1 MKGTAKAR
9 IGNPR
14 VSHPCFAVMKDTMRR
29 YKMKKLLNIS
39 LLLLALCLSVSLGCR
54 SWFQPKRQVT
64 RAAEP
69 GLSAGDF
76 FQTETRRAMMPA
88 PPAQPVPAPT
98 IQPLRPATTELIDV
112 SAPGSSVISRAYPWP
127 ECGIVQLDKIM
138 PNEVGL
144 NRNFNYTIKISNLT
158 ETTLTDIIVTE
169 LLPDNFKYMSSNPAA
184 RTEDKKLIWNIGTL
198 GPKARQQFTVS
209 GMATYTEPL
218 KHCTTVITPV
228 IPACANIAVIQPEL
242 KLTKTAPAEVLLC
255 DLIPVRYVVTNA
267 GTGSIQNVKII
278 ENLPAGLRT
287 TDGKGE
293 VVFDAGTLGAN
304 QSRQFT
310 AELRATQTGTF
321 ASSAIA
327 TSTTGLRVE
336 SPATSTSVG
345 QPVITISKTGPE
357 NLYIGRPAAY
367 EITIS
372 NKSDVPAKN
381 AILEDTIPDGVA
393 EVKATAGA
401 KLSGSKLVWEF
412 GTLEP
417 NSSKNVRVT
426 YVPNKAGT
434 LINIAT
440 ASAYCAEAV
449 TSTMR
454 TTVTGIPALALEVVD
469 VEDPVRI
476 GARATYVIRVENQG
490 SATATNIRI
499 ACLLENN
506 VQYLSSAGA
515 TASSQEGQS
524 VRFYPLGS
532 LAPKA
537 QAAWRVVVEA
547 VRPGDVR
554 FKAIMNADQLGRPVE
569 ETESTHIYE

>member
-1 MKGTAKAR
+1 
-9 IGNPR
+9 
-14 VSHPCFAVMKDTMRR
+14 
-29 YKMKKLLNIS
+29 MKKLLNIS
-39 LLLLALCLSVSLGCR
+39 LILLIFCLSGFLGCR
-54 SWFQPKRQVT
+54 SWFEPKRRVT
-64 RAAEP
+64 KAAEP

-76 FQTETRRAMMPA
+76 FQTETRRAMLPTR
-88 PPAQPVPAPT
+88 PAQPVPAPT
-98 IQPLRPATTELIDV
+98 IQPPRPATTELIDV

-144 NRNFNYTIKISNLT
+144 NRNFSYTIKISNLT

-184 RTEDKKLIWNIGTL
+184 KTEDNKLIWNIGTL
-198 GPKARQQFTVS
+198 GPKAHQQFTVS

-228 IPACANIAVIQPEL
+228 IPACADVAVIQPEL

-267 GTGSIQNVKII
+267 GTGSVQNVKII

-287 TDGKGE
+287 TDGKSE
-293 VVFDAGTLGAN
+293 VIFDAGTLGAN

-310 AELRATQTGTF
+310 IELRATQTGTF
-321 ASSAIA
+321 TSSAIA

-336 SPATSTSVG
+336 SSATSTSVG

-381 AILEDTIPDGVA
+381 TILEDTIPDGVS

-401 KLSGSKLVWEF
+401 KLSGSKLIWEF

-417 NSSKNVRVT
+417 NSSKNVRVN
-426 YVPNKAGT
+426 YVPTRAGT

-454 TTVTGIPALALEVVD
+454 TTVTGISALALEVVD
-469 VEDPVRI
+469 VEDPVRV

-490 SATATNIRI
+490 SAAATNIRI

-515 TASSQEGQS
+515 TASSQEGQT

-554 FKAIMNADQLGRPVE
+554 FKAVMNADQLSRPVE